1 MATFGKGVEY
11 ALHCMAYLIDP
22 PGGAVLTVSDIAQFQ
37 GVSETYLAKIF
48 TKLTKAGLVRSS
60 IGAKGG
66 YELARAADQIS
77 FWDVVVAVE
86 GGVNLFQC
94 RNIRAGCAL
103 YRDKKE
109 KPDWLILGTCEIHK
123 VMLEAEARVQA
134 TLQEKN
140 LAWLSGKVSKK
151 IPKEEMKKFTQWFV
165 DINQNKP

>member
-22 PGGAVLTVSDIAQFQ
+22 PDGAVLTVSDIARFQ

-66 YELARAADQIS
+66 YELAKAVDQIS
-77 FWDVVVAVE
+77 FWDVIMAVE

-109 KPDWLILGTCEIHK
+109 KPDWLVRGVCEIHR
-123 VMLEAEARVQA
+123 VMLEAEQQLKLN
-134 TLQEKN
+134 LQQKT
-140 LAWLSGKVSKK
+140 LAWLSDKVSKK
-151 IPKEEMKKFTQWFV
+151 IPKDEMKKFAHWFAQA
-165 DINQNKP
+165 NQRK